1 MGSPSA
7 NARRQQAVRLERRL
21 AALGGSIVLAN
32 AITAMTIGAIILGA
46 WISGMFIAY
55 CLVAINPRADD

>member
-1 MGSPSA
+1 
-7 NARRQQAVRLERRL
+7 
-21 AALGGSIVLAN
+21 VLAN

-46 WISGMFIAY
+46 WMSGMFIAY